1 MHLTETLRELLP
13 HVFTLTLPKHGGI
26 FLRHWLLPKRYLFGP
41 FPLGSRM
48 PFVART
54 FLSRPKAKA
63 IEPPTMLFFQFY
75 KDTIMMVKSMFRIT
89 SDVQIC
95 KTKHFGHKVDYRC
108 KAQKS

>member
-26 FLRHWLLPKRYLFGP
+26 FLRHLLLPKRYLFGP

-63 IEPPTMLFFQFY
+63 IEPPTMLFLLFH
-75 KDTIMMVKSMFRIT
+75 KDTIMTVKSIFHIT
-89 SDVQIC
+89 SDLQIC
-95 KTKHFGHKVDYRC
+95 KTKYIRNKVGC
-108 KAQKS
+108 S